1 MYVFDLPVDVAIKQ
15 FKEMNEAFWS
25 KRKNQ
30 TLPNPLFPAALLSKH
45 SLKQTFDLSH
55 LKANTIVVVVLKD
68 VDFLTYIKRWK
79 KRPKKNNL
87 ENPITFVI
95 PRPPILI
102 KREDIS

>member
-25 KRKNQ
+25 KRKKKNQ

-79 KRPKKNNL
+79 KKD
-87 ENPITFVI
+87 
-95 PRPPILI
+95 PRKTILKI
-102 KREDIS
+102 QLPLWYQDHQF

>member
-15 FKEMNEAFWS
+15 FKDMNEAFWR
-25 KRKNQ
+25 KRNQ
-30 TLPNPLFPAALLSKH
+30 TLPNPLFPALLSKH

-79 KRPKKNNL
+79 KKD
-87 ENPITFVI
+87 
-95 PRPPILI
+95 PRKTILKI
-102 KREDIS
+102 QLPLWYQDHQF

>member
-25 KRKNQ
+25 KEKKNQ

-79 KRPKKNNL
+79 KKKTQEKQSWKSNYLCDTKTTNF
-87 ENPITFVI
+87 N
-95 PRPPILI
+95 
-102 KREDIS
+102 

>member
-25 KRKNQ
+25 KRKKKNQ

-68 VDFLTYIKRWK
+68 VDFLTYIKKKKKKTQEKQSWK
-79 KRPKKNNL
+79 SNYLCDTKTTNFN
-87 ENPITFVI
+87 
-95 PRPPILI
+95 
-102 KREDIS
+102 